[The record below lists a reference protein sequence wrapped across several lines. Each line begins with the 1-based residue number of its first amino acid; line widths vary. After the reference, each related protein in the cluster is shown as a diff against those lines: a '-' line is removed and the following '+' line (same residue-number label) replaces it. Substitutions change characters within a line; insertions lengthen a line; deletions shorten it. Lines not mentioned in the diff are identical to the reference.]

1 MFSDIPINK
10 FTLQTLEGYSEGYQG
25 GYGLGG
31 GSSFK
36 SYDGEYNGNWLT
48 GKTFQKKSQ
57 LYHGFSYGIGIGP
70 EDVSASG
77 SKFLGESKFL
87 REVTNNFKVKDEAH
101 K

>member
-10 FTLQTLEGYSEGYQG
+10 FNLQTLKGYSEGYQG
-25 GYGLGG
+25 GYGSGG

-36 SYDGEYNGNWLT
+36 SYDGEYKENWLT

-77 SKFLGESKFL
+77 SKFSGESKFL
-87 REVTNNFKVKDEAH
+87 GEVTNNFKVKDEAH